1 VNQTQQQ
8 AVEST
13 VDATL
18 AAVGGKVTWGGA
30 GAAVFGWAT
39 SSGFGVLVGA
49 FGVVCGLLMQW
60 YYNRRR
66 DRREEAA
73 DRRAQAEHERRM
85 AEK

>member
-1 VNQTQQQ
+1 MNQAHQQ
-8 AVEST
+8 AVETT

-18 AAVGGKVTWGGA
+18 ATIGGKVTWTGA
-30 GAAVFGWAT
+30 GTAVFGWAT

-73 DRRAQAEHERRM
+73 ERRAQAEHERRM
-85 AEK
+85 AER